1 MITKNSNNFIEVN
14 KPKNRYIISH
24 ILLGS
29 LSFISIFPI
38 YWMFITSLRPENK
51 IYSSLLWPENPTIAN
66 YVYAINT
73 VPVIQMLVNTF
84 LFAVGSTVFGLIVA
98 LFASYA
104 FARWKFIFSR
114 VIFTLVAMTWL
125 VPFQVIMIPNFV
137 TIANFG
143 LIDTVIAL
151 ILPNIASAF
160 AIMLL
165 YQAMKSFPTEILE
178 AAYMDGAGHWKILW
192 KVITPNLKAPLA
204 ALGILLFIS
213 SWNEYFWPLLLTR
226 SPDSTVIQI
235 GINMFLTSEGD
246 MWGPLMAVATMAC
259 VPVLIIYVL
268 LQRQVIDSFVKAGL
282 K

>member
-1 MITKNSNNFIEVN
+1 
-14 KPKNRYIISH
+14 
-24 ILLGS
+24 
-29 LSFISIFPI
+29 
-38 YWMFITSLRPENK
+38 MFITSLRPENK

-114 VIFTLVAMTWL
+114 AIFTLVAMTWL

-178 AAYMDGAGHWKILW
+178 AAYMDGAGHWRILW